1 MAITAKT
8 ARFISLDNKGFE
20 IGALEFGE
28 LRLASSDVPEELAQE
43 GDLEKITQYLM
54 RLGHEIEAA
63 ACEAK
68 NAKDFYGLGHDCLWI
83 SFARDHLW
91 WTFADP
97 QIIWMMNEFVLTGER
112 VRKSIDG
119 WRNTDINGA
128 PLTLYGLSD
137 RIKGFATHGPMDP
150 DGATLCELLQLING
164 NAAPAM
170 GTERRSS
177 GTGKTSSFQ
186 VPSTLFTVGDIVK
199 KLSAAPDEA
208 GIYAWW
214 FDELPN
220 VPLAGAL
227 ERDGF
232 RLAYV
237 GIASYRPGSRRTL
250 RQRLRNHCSG
260 PIATST
266 LRRSLAAILFN
277 ELALRPFV
285 GPGKKIKLSN
295 KDELRLSDW
304 LAAHGRVVWITDAT
318 PWLYETALL
327 KSGPPLALNIHGN
340 SHEFVP
346 KLRNLRQQLLYA
358 ALLSPCPE
366 NLKSEKYGSTLIPD

>member
-1 MAITAKT
+1 MAIAANT
-8 ARFISLDNKGFE
+8 ARYISLDNKGFE

-28 LRLASSDVPEELAQE
+28 LRLACSDVPEELAQE
-43 GDLEKITQYLM
+43 GDLEKITQHLM
-54 RLGHEIEAA
+54 RLGHETEAA

-68 NAKDFYGLGHDCLWI
+68 NAKDFYGLGADCLWI
-83 SFARDHLW
+83 TFAREHLW

-97 QIIWMMNEFVLTGER
+97 RVLWMIKDFGQPDR
-112 VRKSIDG
+112 VRMSIGG
-119 WRNTDINGA
+119 WRNTDINGT
-128 PLTLYGLSD
+128 PLTLHGLSD
-137 RIKGFATHGPMDP
+137 RINGFATHGPIDP
-150 DGATLCELLQLING
+150 DSATLCELLQLING

-199 KLSAAPDEA
+199 KPSAAPDEA

-250 RQRLRNHCSG
+250 RQRLRNHCNG

-266 LRRSLAAILFN
+266 LRRSLAAVLLD
-277 ELALRPFV
+277 ELALHPHQ
-285 GPGKKIKLSN
+285 GAGKKVRLPEEEEARLSHWLSN
-295 KDELRLSDW
+295 
-304 LAAHGRVVWITDAT
+304 HGRVAWIINPA
-318 PWLYETALL
+318 PWLEEAQLL
-327 KSGPPLALNIHGN
+327 RAGPPLVLNIQGN
-340 SHEFVP
+340 THEFAR
-346 KLRNLRQQLLYA
+346 KLRALRGQLLNF
-358 ALLSPCPE
+358 PPPP
-366 NLKSEKYGSTLIPD
+366 GR